1 MPFLFRLFYCFAFV
15 CAIAGIGLNSVHA
28 DETDSLM
35 IGDEPF
41 EAIGF
46 FGTVTGDIELGLMLT
61 TGNTDSFAIRTNSEL
76 VHELQYFRNKYSL
89 QGLIQKNNIPNAES
103 GEKQRVTTANRFGFT
118 GQSNYKF
125 VTGRQSIFGRGAYQR
140 DEFGAFRE
148 QTSLVGGYGNRIYE
162 QMTDYLDLETGLG
175 YAHQQGANGNNNTGF
190 IWYLAANLEYGFF
203 NGSKFRQTFESSMSL
218 DGENST
224 ILSRSSITTKIV
236 GSLAM
241 RLNFIVKYHSEPAIK
256 LQKTDTETSASL
268 VYTF

>member
-1 MPFLFRLFYCFAFV
+1 MPFLTRLFYCFAVV
-15 CAIAGIGLNSVHA
+15 CVVADIGLNTVQA
-28 DETDSLM
+28 DETAGLM

-61 TGNTDSFAIRTNSEL
+61 SGNTDSFAIRTNSEL
-76 VHELQYFRNKYSL
+76 VHELRYFRNKYSL
-89 QGLIQKNNIPNAES
+89 QGLLQKNNIPDAES
-103 GEKQRVTTANRFGFT
+103 GEKQRVTTANRYGFT

-125 VTGRQSIFGRGAYQR
+125 VTGRQSIFGRAAYQR
-140 DEFGAFRE
+140 DEFSAFRE
-148 QTSLVGGYGNRIYE
+148 HMSLVAGYGNRTYE

-175 YAHQQGANGNNNTGF
+175 YAHQQAANGNNNTGF
-190 IWYLAANLEYGFF
+190 IWYLAANLEYGFL

-218 DGENST
+218 DGENSS

-241 RLNFIVKYHSEPAIK
+241 RLNFIVKYNSDPAVK
-256 LQKTDTETSASL
+256 LHTTDTETSASL